1 MIRALQIQKGGAS
14 MKTLKKA
21 FQISMILIVLL
32 AFVAAP
38 LMVVGVQ
45 GSITIG
51 EKQIDFTF
59 GIAHPV
65 ADSFYLNGC
74 CGSGTGGF

>member
-1 MIRALQIQKGGAS
+1 

-21 FQISMILIVLL
+21 FQISMIIIVLF
-32 AFVAAP
+32 AFIAAP
-38 LMVVGVQ
+38 LMVMGVQ
-45 GSITIG
+45 GSITFG

-59 GIAHPV
+59 GIAQPV
-65 ADSFYLNGC
+65 ADSLYLNGC